1 MSSAV
6 LGLLGQVHRKMGT
19 LKGKL
24 KMCSIHPQIYEVFK
38 LTNLNKLFAIHKDP
52 AEAMAKFA

>member
-1 MSSAV
+1 
-6 LGLLGQVHRKMGT
+6 MGT

-38 LTNLNKLFAIHKDP
+38 LTNLNKLFAIHKDQ
-52 AEAMAKFA
+52 AEALAKF